1 MRTLIDDYI
10 RLYGKRLFGLCM
22 TLCRNR
28 DDAEDLYQETW
39 LKVLSHIH
47 KFDETKEFEPWAARI
62 CVNTY
67 RNILRR
73 LKISPFVD
81 FASDAEKT
89 LRMESVSADER
100 DHTAL
105 YDAVDRLPERL
116 RVTVILYYF
125 RDMDVQ
131 KTAEIL
137 GIPEGTVKSRLNHA
151 RKRLKEALMDETI

>member
-1 MRTLIDDYI
+1 MS
-10 RLYGKRLFGLCM
+10 
-22 TLCRNR
+22 LCRNR
-28 DDAEDLYQETW
+28 DDVEDLYQETW

-47 KFDETKEFEPWAARI
+47 KFDETKEFEPWVARI
-62 CVNTY
+62 CMNTY

-89 LRMESVSADER
+89 LRMESVSTEER

-105 YDAVDRLPERL
+105 YDAVDHLPERL

-131 KTAEIL
+131 RTAEVL

-151 RKRLKEALMDETI
+151 RKRLKEALLDETI

>member
-1 MRTLIDDYI
+1 
-10 RLYGKRLFGLCM
+10 M

-100 DHTAL
+100 DHTVL

-125 RDMDVQ
+125 RYMDVQ

>member
-1 MRTLIDDYI
+1 MIDDYI

-22 TLCRNR
+22 TLCRTR
-28 DDAEDLYQETW
+28 DDAEDLYQEMW

-73 LKISPFVD
+73 LRISPFVD

-89 LRMESVSADER
+89 MRMENIGAEDR

-131 KTAEIL
+131 KTAETL

-151 RKRLKEALMDETI
+151 RKLLKEALLDETI

>member
-1 MRTLIDDYI
+1 MIDDYI

-47 KFDETKEFEPWAARI
+47 KFDETKEFEPWLARI

-73 LKISPFVD
+73 VKISPFMD
-81 FASDAEKT
+81 FKSDMEKM
-89 LRMESVSADER
+89 RVMENIMEEAR

-105 YDAVDRLPERL
+105 YDAVDHLPERL
-116 RVTVILYYF
+116 RVTVILFYF

-131 KTAEIL
+131 KTALTL
-137 GIPEGTVKSRLNHA
+137 GIPEGTVKSRLNRA
-151 RKRLKEALMDETI
+151 RNLLKEALGDETI